1 MYLFVRLQGS
11 WFLVSQFSYFCDKF
25 IYYKLWIES
34 TGTAHV
40 CKKQASHPKSR
51 VSSCVEKTQ
60 LPISI
65 TQILVRSAF
74 QPIIQLRTS
83 EKESGSLV
91 FLVLLLLLGLCLL
104 EVALCTPRTCR
115 EKHNPQIDALCCA
128 KRGIG
133 SQFSNWWVRVNMTP
147 SQESY
152 AMSFAISQDQ
162 DAESWTRSAQCECT
176 WKPCSGLVVVE
187 LITGM

>member
-115 EKHNPQIDALCCA
+115 EKHNPKLMHCVAQREGLDHSSAIGGFVWIWPHPRKAMLC
-128 KRGIG
+128 R
-133 SQFSNWWVRVNMTP
+133 SP
-147 SQESY
+147 SVKIK
-152 AMSFAISQDQ
+152 M
-162 DAESWTRSAQCECT
+162 
-176 WKPCSGLVVVE
+176 PNLGLVLHNASAPGSHAVV
-187 LITGM
+187 